1 MILKGTLK
9 YSGILKLEI
18 DNDSIEYRT
27 DLVKNQKMH
36 ITLVHQSVFRLL
48 KFNGQKMDKY
58 LKKTPPPPLEFQ
70 VDLNMT
76 PEIFTEDNKKSL
88 VFFVEPETQLMLDN
102 LVQAFFE
109 GYSLTETFNKVR
121 PLTVDQ
127 GRRFHI
133 SYANK
138 TGNPGDSIAV
148 VW

>member
-18 DNDSIEYRT
+18 SNDSIEYDT

-36 ITLVHQSVFRLL
+36 VTLVHQSVFKLL
-48 KFNGQKMDKY
+48 EFNGQKMNKY
-58 LKKTPPPPLEFQ
+58 LKNNPPPPMEFEI
-70 VDLNMT
+70 DIDMT
-76 PEIFTEDNKKSL
+76 PQIFTENDKKAL
-88 VFFVEPETQLMLDN
+88 VFFVEPESQLMLNN

-109 GYSLTETFNKVR
+109 GYRLTEDFNKVR
-121 PLTVDQ
+121 PLTLDQ
-127 GRRFHI
+127 GRKFHI
-133 SYANK
+133 SYANT